1 MNGAD
6 HLFAAILLIS
16 LVLGC
21 LRGFVRE
28 AISLLVLAD
37 RPVARLAFRLPAV
50 SMAGRRAG
58 GAPGIREW
66 TGRAVVL
73 FLTLLVGA
81 AVGAIASH
89 FMQRAA
95 GLAVMDR
102 IIGGLFGLMRAVVV
116 IGLLVIGG
124 RAVNLDLEPWWQKT
138 KSMPAAEA
146 VANWLERYAEPAAEE
161 LLERATKTP
170 ES

>member
-21 LRGFVRE
+21 LRGFIRE
-28 AISLLVLAD
+28 AISLLSWLIGLWLAWHFAYLLY
-37 RPVARLAFRLPAV
+37 PWL
-50 SMAGRRAG
+50 G
-58 GAPGIREW
+58 GALAEPGIREW
-66 TGRAVVL
+66 AGRAIVL
-73 FLTLLVGA
+73 FVTLLVGS
-81 AVGAIASH
+81 AVGAITSH
-89 FMQRAA
+89 LIQRAA

-102 IIGGLFGLMRAVVV
+102 IVGGLFGMARAVVV

-138 KSMPAAEA
+138 KSMPVAEA
-146 VANWLERYAEPAAEE
+146 VANWLERYAEPAAAD
-161 LLERATKTP
+161 LLERAAKTP
-170 ES
+170 GS

>member
-28 AISLLVLAD
+28 AISLLSWLIGLWLAWHYAYLLY
-37 RPVARLAFRLPAV
+37 PWL
-50 SMAGRRAG
+50 G
-58 GAPGIREW
+58 GALAEPGIREW
-66 TGRAVVL
+66 TGRAIVL
-73 FLTLLVGA
+73 FLVLLVGSA
-81 AVGAIASH
+81 AGSIVSY
-89 FMQRAA
+89 FVQRAA
-95 GLAVMDR
+95 GLAAMDR
-102 IIGGLFGLMRAVVV
+102 IVGGLFGMVRAVVV

-124 RAVNLDLEPWWQKT
+124 RAVDLDLEPWWQKT

-146 VANWLERYAEPAAEE
+146 AANWLERYAEPDAADLLDRAAEN
-161 LLERATKTP
+161 P
-170 ES
+170 GS

>member
-28 AISLLVLAD
+28 AISLLSWLIGLWLAWHFAHLLYPWLGGVLAQ
-37 RPVARLAFRLPAV
+37 
-50 SMAGRRAG
+50 
-58 GAPGIREW
+58 PGIREW
-66 TGRAVVL
+66 TGRAIIL
-73 FLTLLVGA
+73 FLTLLTGA
-81 AVGAIASH
+81 AVGAITSH
-89 FMQRAA
+89 FMQRAT

-102 IIGGLFGLMRAVVV
+102 MLGGLFGLMRALVV
-116 IGLLVIGG
+116 IGFMVIGG
-124 RAVNLDLEPWWQKT
+124 RAADLDLEPWWQKT

-146 VANWLERYAEPAAEE
+146 VANWLERYAEPAAADF
-161 LLERATKTP
+161 LERATETP
-170 ES
+170 GN

>member
-28 AISLLVLAD
+28 AISLLSWLIGLWLAWHFAYLLY
-37 RPVARLAFRLPAV
+37 PWL
-50 SMAGRRAG
+50 G
-58 GAPGIREW
+58 GALAEPGIREW
-66 TGRAVVL
+66 VGRAIVL

-81 AVGAIASH
+81 AAGAIVSY

-95 GLAVMDR
+95 GLAAMDR
-102 IIGGLFGLMRAVVV
+102 TLGGLFGMVRAVVV

-124 RAVNLDLEPWWQKT
+124 RAVNLDVEPWWQKT
-138 KSMPAAEA
+138 KSMSAAEA
-146 VANWLERYAEPAAEE
+146 VANWLVRYAEPAAAD
-161 LLERATKTP
+161 LLDRAAETP
-170 ES
+170 RS

>member
-6 HLFAAILLIS
+6 HVFTVILLIS

-28 AISLLVLAD
+28 AISLLSWLIGLWLAWHFAYLLY
-37 RPVARLAFRLPAV
+37 PWL
-50 SMAGRRAG
+50 G
-58 GAPGIREW
+58 GALAEPGIREW
-66 TGRAVVL
+66 TGRAIVL
-73 FLTLLVGA
+73 FLTLLTGSA
-81 AVGAIASH
+81 AGAIAAY
-89 FMQRAA
+89 FVQRAT

-102 IIGGLFGLMRAVVV
+102 LLGGLFGLMRAVVV

-124 RAVNLDLEPWWQKT
+124 RAVDLELEPWWQKT

-146 VANWLERYAEPAAEE
+146 VANWLERYAEPAAAD
-161 LLERATKTP
+161 LLERAAEP
-170 ES
+170 PGS

>member
-28 AISLLVLAD
+28 AISLLSWLIGLWLAWHFAYLLY
-37 RPVARLAFRLPAV
+37 PWL
-50 SMAGRRAG
+50 G
-58 GAPGIREW
+58 GALAEPGIREW
-66 TGRAVVL
+66 TGRAAV
-73 FLTLLVGA
+73 LLVALLIGS
-81 AVGAIASH
+81 AVGAITSH
-89 FMQRAA
+89 FIQRAT

-102 IIGGLFGLMRAVVV
+102 IVGGLFGLMRAVVV

-138 KSMPAAEA
+138 RSMPIAEA
-146 VANWLERYAEPAAEE
+146 AANWLERYAEPVTAE
-161 LLERATKTP
+161 LLERAAKTP
-170 ES
+170 GS

>member
-6 HLFAAILLIS
+6 HLFTVILLIS

-28 AISLLVLAD
+28 AISLLSWLIGLWLAWHFSYLLY
-37 RPVARLAFRLPAV
+37 PW
-50 SMAGRRAG
+50 MG
-58 GAPGIREW
+58 GALAEPGIREW
-66 TGRAVVL
+66 TGRAIVL
-73 FLTLLVGA
+73 FLTLLTGS
-81 AVGAIASH
+81 AVGAIAAH
-89 FMQRAA
+89 FVQRAT

-102 IIGGLFGLMRAVVV
+102 MLGGLFGLMRAVVV

-124 RAVNLDLEPWWQKT
+124 RAVDLDLEPWWQKT

-146 VANWLERYAEPAAEE
+146 VANWLERYAEPAAAD
-161 LLERATKTP
+161 LLERAAKTP
-170 ES
+170 GS

>member
-28 AISLLVLAD
+28 AIALLSWLIGLWLAWHFAYLLY
-37 RPVARLAFRLPAV
+37 PWL
-50 SMAGRRAG
+50 G
-58 GAPGIREW
+58 GALAQPGIREW
-66 TGRAVVL
+66 TGRAIVL
-73 FLTLLVGA
+73 FLALLVGSA
-81 AVGAIASH
+81 AGAIASH
-89 FMQRAA
+89 FVQRAA
-95 GLAVMDR
+95 GLALMDR
-102 IIGGLFGLMRAVVV
+102 IVGGLFGLVRAAVV
-116 IGLLVIGG
+116 IGLIVIGG
-124 RAVNLDLEPWWQKT
+124 RAVDLDLEPWWQKT

-146 VANWLERYAEPAAEE
+146 VANWLERYAEPAAAEF
-161 LLERATKTP
+161 LDRAAEKP

>member
-16 LVLGC
+16 LFLGC

-28 AISLLVLAD
+28 AISLLTWLIGLWLAWHFAYVLY
-37 RPVARLAFRLPAV
+37 PWL
-50 SMAGRRAG
+50 G
-58 GAPGIREW
+58 GALAEPGIREW
-66 TGRAVVL
+66 TGRAIVL
-73 FLTLLVGA
+73 FLTLLVGS
-81 AVGAIASH
+81 AIGSIVAH
-89 FMQRAA
+89 FIQRAA
-95 GLAVMDR
+95 GLAMMDR
-102 IIGGLFGLMRAVVV
+102 IVGGIFGLVRAIVV

-146 VANWLERYAEPAAEE
+146 VANWLERYAEPAAAG
-161 LLERATKTP
+161 LLERAKETP
-170 ES
+170 GS

>member
-6 HLFAAILLIS
+6 HLFTVILLIS

-28 AISLLVLAD
+28 AISLLSWLIGLWLAW
-37 RPVARLAFRLPAV
+37 PFAYLLYPWL
-50 SMAGRRAG
+50 G
-58 GAPGIREW
+58 GALAEPGIREW
-66 TGRAVVL
+66 TGRAIVL
-73 FLTLLVGA
+73 FLTLLTGSA
-81 AVGAIASH
+81 AGAIAAY
-89 FMQRAA
+89 FVQRAT

-102 IIGGLFGLMRAVVV
+102 LLGGLFGLMRAVVV

-124 RAVNLDLEPWWQKT
+124 RAVDLELEPWWQKT

-146 VANWLERYAEPAAEE
+146 VANWLERYAEPAAAD
-161 LLERATKTP
+161 LLERAAEP
-170 ES
+170 PGS

>member
-21 LRGFVRE
+21 VRGFIRE
-28 AISLLVLAD
+28 AIALLSWLVGLWLAWHFAYLLY
-37 RPVARLAFRLPAV
+37 PWL
-50 SMAGRRAG
+50 G
-58 GAPGIREW
+58 GALAEPGIREW
-66 TGRAVVL
+66 AGRAAVL
-73 FLTLLVGA
+73 FAVLLIGSA
-81 AVGAIASH
+81 AGGITAH
-89 FMQRAA
+89 FLRRAA

-102 IIGGLFGLMRAVVV
+102 ILGGLFGLVRAVLV

-138 KSMPAAEA
+138 KSMPVAEA
-146 VANWLERYAEPAAEE
+146 AANWLERYAEPATAG
-161 LLERATKTP
+161 LLDRATETP
-170 ES
+170 GN